1 MTFVLIIAMLTGIIG
16 FGFFAT
22 SLFNLPYSIDSLI
35 LSIGVM
41 INATMWL
48 IVTEEI
54 IELKRREKN
63 E

>member
-1 MTFVLIIAMLTGIIG
+1 MTFVFIVAMLTAIIG
-16 FGFFAT
+16 FGFFVT

-35 LSIGVM
+35 VSIGIM

>member
-1 MTFVLIIAMLTGIIG
+1 MTFVLIVAMLTGIIG
-16 FGFFAT
+16 FGFFAI
-22 SLFNLPYSIDSLI
+22 SLLNLPYSIDSLI

-41 INATMWL
+41 INATMWM